1 MDSRPWPL
9 GVRLRRL
16 AGMCVLLMAVAS
28 SCAMGAPNIMS
39 PEAGRPVHLGEI
51 DGACWDASSLAVI
64 EVRKLHVADNV
75 GSFWDFMTYL
85 RASPQQGHQDAFM
98 KLAQLFWERY
108 VDCVLSR
115 AHGLGR
121 RAWRRATRRATL

>member
-1 MDSRPWPL
+1 WASIVSSWEYTVSGWLALFTFARVADS
-9 GVRLRRL
+9 
-16 AGMCVLLMAVAS
+16 
-28 SCAMGAPNIMS
+28 GAP
-39 PEAGRPVHLGEI
+39 AQLGEI

-64 EVRKLHVADNV
+64 EARKLHLPNSVEA
-75 GSFWDFMTYL
+75 FWDFMAYL
-85 RASPQQGHQDAFM
+85 HTSPQPGHHSAFM

-121 RAWRRATRRATL
+121 RGTIIISRD

>member
-1 MDSRPWPL
+1 AQLDASAGPH
-9 GVRLRRL
+9 GVKWWRLV
-16 AGMCVLLMAVAS
+16 GVYGLLLAVAS
-28 SCAMGAPNIMS
+28 SCTLSMPAILSADSGAP
-39 PEAGRPVHLGEI
+39 AQLGEI

-64 EVRKLHVADNV
+64 EARKLHLPNSVEA
-75 GSFWDFMTYL
+75 FWDFMAYL
-85 RASPQQGHQDAFM
+85 HTSPQPGHHSAFM

-121 RAWRRATRRATL
+121 RGTIIISRD